1 VLKILIFGVL
11 GAVVISCSSSK
22 PSVNTI
28 DTNETYK
35 ELVTNKLGEDVLYIA
50 NKTNAYML
58 CIKETEGSSLQPRNR
73 VSYLVVEINTSGIVL
88 EDKIEGGSVSWA
100 SKNEIEVFRTPGIV
114 RKDQSRDDFITLY
127 NVETGKSYPKKD
139 KQTH

>member
-1 VLKILIFGVL
+1 MFGVL
-11 GAVVISCSSSK
+11 GVAVISCSSSK
-22 PSVNTI
+22 LLVSTP

-35 ELVTNKLGEDVLYIA
+35 EVVANKLGEDVLYIA

-58 CIKETEGSSLQPRNR
+58 CIKETKGGSLQPRNKID
-73 VSYLVVEINTSGIVL
+73 YLVVKTDTNSIVL

-127 NVETGKSYPKKD
+127 NVETGKSYPKQD